1 MEGSGLDNMEGEKG
15 YPWVE
20 QRKKE
25 TPKEERICIPEILYE
40 LRWENLSSLL

>member
-1 MEGSGLDNMEGEKG
+1 MAGSGLDIKKEKG

-25 TPKEERICIPEILYE
+25 TSRDESIFIPDILYE